1 MKRWI
6 VSAAVVGLL
15 STALSIP
22 AAAPLVAPATPA
34 CEITQA
40 KSREGTTPSRIEFV
54 NASGTTVN
62 VLWLDYQGNRVLY
75 RTLLPSESYVQQTFI
90 THPWI
95 AVDTMGLCRGYVL
108 SDRPE
113 KTFRIAP
120 RPTFT
125 AVVCRISVVAP
136 SSSTCT
142 AQVADASPQRSNPP
156 TGTVTFTATSGTI
169 GPTCTLQGTPGSP
182 GIASCTVPYLP
193 STSLVQGE
201 PPPVRAKYG
210 GDAFFNPS
218 SGGTS
223 FLPSSIFLPSV
234 VRVSLNEGIPANLV
248 NQNPFPVSADVQLT
262 VPATSLTTNAVRASP
277 TAARKRIGHRVL
289 RLKPLSSTRMTLN
302 LNRLGRSL
310 LAQRRTLR
318 ATLTITTKAQG
329 KPVRTRSR
337 VVRITARR

>member
-15 STALSIP
+15 SVALSIP
-22 AAAPLVAPATPA
+22 VATPLVAPATPA

-40 KSREGTTPSRIEFV
+40 KSLEATTPSQIEFV

-75 RTLLPSESYVQQTFI
+75 RTLLPSESYVQQTFV

-95 AVDTMGLCRGYVL
+95 AVDTMGICRGYVL
-108 SDRPE
+108 SDRPA
-113 KTFRIAP
+113 KKFRIAP

-125 AVVCRISVVAP
+125 AVVCRISVVDP
-136 SSSTCT
+136 TSSTCT
-142 AQVADASPQRSNPP
+142 AQVADASTQRSNPP
-156 TGTVTFTATSGTI
+156 TGAVTFTTTSGTI
-169 GPTCTLQGTPGSP
+169 GPSCTLQGTPGSP

-218 SGGTS
+218 SGSTS
-223 FLPSSIFLPSV
+223 YLPSSIFFPPAVSV
-234 VRVSLNEGIPANLV
+234 ALNGGIPTTLV

-262 VPATSLTTNAVRASP
+262 VPATSPTTKAVP
-277 TAARKRIGHRVL
+277 TAARKRVAHRVL
-289 RLKPLSSTRMTLN
+289 RLKPLSSAGMTLS
-302 LNRLGRSL
+302 LNRIGRSL

-318 ATLTITTKAQG
+318 ATLTITTRAQG
-329 KPVRTRSR
+329 KTVRTRSR
-337 VVRITARR
+337 VVRITVKH

>member
-15 STALSIP
+15 SAALSIP
-22 AAAPLVAPATPA
+22 VAAPLVAPTTAE

-40 KSREGTTPSRIEFV
+40 KSLEATTPSRIEFV

-75 RTLLPSESYVQQTFI
+75 RTLLPSESYVQQTFV
-90 THPWI
+90 THPWV
-95 AVDTMGLCRGYVL
+95 AVDTMGVCRGYVL

-156 TGTVTFTATSGTI
+156 TGAVTFTATSGTI
-169 GPTCTLQGTPGSP
+169 GQDCTLQGTPGSP

-201 PPPVRAKYG
+201 PPPVLARYG

-223 FLPSSIFLPSV
+223 YLQSSIFLPSAI
-234 VRVSLNEGIPANLV
+234 RVSLNAGNTGQPRQSESVSGQRGRPAHRAGDKPDDARRSTVSHGGAEEGRSPCA
-248 NQNPFPVSADVQLT
+248 QAQAAQLH
-262 VPATSLTTNAVRASP
+262 PHDAEPQS
-277 TAARKRIGHRVL
+277 HR
-289 RLKPLSSTRMTLN
+289 
-302 LNRLGRSL
+302 RSL
-310 LAQRRTLR
+310 LAQRELS
-318 ATLTITTKAQG
+318 AQ
-329 KPVRTRSR
+329 RSR
-337 VVRITARR
+337 SRPRPRASPSGHVHAWFASQ